1 MNIIKK
7 LKESA
12 KAVPMPVYIAGC
24 IVPGGP
30 CAITAL
36 WTGYDE
42 VKHDGVSYIQFSS
55 GVSVKYDQS
64 GKVVSCE

>member
-30 CAITAL
+30 CAIAVYL
-36 WTGYDE
+36 AWKASRKPKQPLRDLIKE
-42 VKHDGVSYIQFSS
+42 LIEEERQKD
-55 GVSVKYDQS
+55 K
-64 GKVVSCE
+64 

>member
-1 MNIIKK
+1 MKK
-7 LKESA
+7 L
-12 KAVPMPVYIAGC
+12 IALVFAIFLLTGC
-24 IVPGGP
+24 GQISR
-30 CAITAL
+30 ITAL

-42 VKHDGVSYIQFSS
+42 VCVDGVSYIQFSS